1 MSVDHA
7 VDIRRIITG
16 LALAAALLLVL
27 WLRGWPLLF
36 VILLVAALG
45 LWEFYSLFWGPTGR
59 IPSRICAIALG
70 WGMLCLT
77 WLNRPQ
83 DALVCLGA
91 GFVLAAMTFL
101 FRWDVVE
108 EENAFSASGIF
119 MSGLAYVPLLLLP
132 ATYLSTVKLIF
143 VLAAVAVSDTAAYFV
158 GTRFG
163 HHKLWPR
170 VSPNK
175 SSEGAVG
182 SLVACVIFCAV
193 YGEIYGKVGW
203 FSFAL
208 LGVAVNAFA
217 QVGDLFE
224 SALKRSVHVKDSG
237 SILPGH
243 GGILDRADSFLFA
256 MPMVAVV
263 DQWFFFF

>member
-108 EENAFSASGIF
+108 EETRFPPAAFSWPVWPMCPCCCFRPPIF
-119 MSGLAYVPLLLLP
+119 
-132 ATYLSTVKLIF
+132 
-143 VLAAVAVSDTAAYFV
+143 
-158 GTRFG
+158 
-163 HHKLWPR
+163 PR
-170 VSPNK
+170 
-175 SSEGAVG
+175 SS
-182 SLVACVIFCAV
+182 
-193 YGEIYGKVGW
+193 
-203 FSFAL
+203 
-208 LGVAVNAFA
+208 
-217 QVGDLFE
+217 
-224 SALKRSVHVKDSG
+224 
-237 SILPGH
+237 
-243 GGILDRADSFLFA
+243 
-256 MPMVAVV
+256 
-263 DQWFFFF
+263 